1 MYGDIK
7 LGKLNEDQIS
17 FLYDYITSFSTI
29 FIKKTIE
36 DDYYLSIPIQLS
48 DDGTITDDNQKE
60 YYFNDLYGIKH
71 SYIKYEGR
79 FISDAE
85 LEGCVHVN
93 VHSHEI
99 SPCLYEIFPI
109 IYQMNDPD
117 QVAIYLQSLKYQS
130 IIGKS

>member
-17 FLYDYITSFSTI
+17 FLYNYIQSSPFI

-36 DDYYLSIPIQLS
+36 DEYYLSIPIQLNH
-48 DDGTITDDNQKE
+48 GIITDDDQQE
-60 YYFNDLYGIKH
+60 YYFIDLTGIKH

-79 FISDAE
+79 FVSDEE
-85 LEGCVHVN
+85 LEGCTRIH

-99 SPCLYEIFPI
+99 EFVLYEIFPVQYHI
-109 IYQMNDPD
+109 DEIDFND
-117 QVAIYLQSLKYQS
+117 QVSLYLQSLV
-130 IIGKS
+130 